1 MAITATATRV
11 IEIDVRASANAS
23 AHVAQIAGQ
32 LGSIEKNAANASRT
46 TNSLLSGLSN
56 MAKGMV
62 GFFAVERILDFG
74 AALNRVY
81 EEQLIIVERFKLITG
96 SAEGASDAFGEIVRI
111 ARETGR
117 ELDGVSKLYEKVM
130 RNAENLGITTKGVT
144 LITEGFAASLRV
156 SGASTQEA
164 NAAMMQFAQALA
176 SGKLSGD
183 EFRSIMENNTV
194 FMVELA
200 NAAKMTLGEIREL
213 SRKGGTDA
221 EWLREQM
228 FKLGEDGKNALQRLQ
243 EQASKIP
250 FTFAQAW
257 NSAKAGFAD
266 FINSLGQGAEHTEGI
281 FARLARR
288 IGENLSNAAT
298 ANRQRAFVADRVNQA
313 LARARGEPEPIAE
326 APWASQRGQGINN
339 EIERLERNEEKLRQQ
354 LDKYAALNDKNSV
367 QMTESLKMELVK
379 TRAERDAW
387 KEVLTNQEGKDIA
400 KANAPFLVEGWKPST
415 SKDDSDGKGSKK
427 RNPFAEFLDDLQDAK
442 KKVEEE
448 AIGYGEWRHKLEK
461 IIREGQRE
469 TGKLFPWGEAPMESA
484 RRLADQ
490 WDERVRQMEEVEDS
504 LKRQTK
510 ANEEVE
516 RMYLE
521 RQKSFGNELEKLY
534 NQYNEETGERM
545 LPWQRRLA
553 KLQDWIKENQPF
565 IKDEDMTRISKITDW
580 MSWESE
586 KEKIVEMFKQ
596 DGASMGGEDP
606 VLEYAEA
613 FSNAFDRMLDS
624 ILEFNKTGK
633 ELIGDFVEDFLK
645 QMARIAMRRA
655 TADFAEVMLGQITDF
670 ASNFLP
676 QAKGGAWHNGV
687 QFYANGAVFDQPTG
701 FKHSGGL
708 GVLGEAGPE
717 AVMPL
722 KRGAD
727 GKLGVGTTPVTVNVF
742 NNAPGTKARTEE
754 RTNSRGEREITVIV
768 EEVVEQALGGGRYD
782 KVLQNSFNI
791 NRRGRG

>member
-164 NAAMMQFAQALA
+164 NAAMMQFAQA

-367 QMTESLKMELVK
+367 QMTESL
-379 TRAERDAW
+379 
-387 KEVLTNQEGKDIA
+387 
-400 KANAPFLVEGWKPST
+400 
-415 SKDDSDGKGSKK
+415 
-427 RNPFAEFLDDLQDAK
+427 
-442 KKVEEE
+442 
-448 AIGYGEWRHKLEK
+448 
-461 IIREGQRE
+461 
-469 TGKLFPWGEAPMESA
+469 
-484 RRLADQ
+484 
-490 WDERVRQMEEVEDS
+490 
-504 LKRQTK
+504 
-510 ANEEVE
+510 
-516 RMYLE
+516 
-521 RQKSFGNELEKLY
+521 
-534 NQYNEETGERM
+534 
-545 LPWQRRLA
+545 
-553 KLQDWIKENQPF
+553 
-565 IKDEDMTRISKITDW
+565 
-580 MSWESE
+580 
-586 KEKIVEMFKQ
+586 
-596 DGASMGGEDP
+596 
-606 VLEYAEA
+606 
-613 FSNAFDRMLDS
+613 
-624 ILEFNKTGK
+624 
-633 ELIGDFVEDFLK
+633 
-645 QMARIAMRRA
+645 
-655 TADFAEVMLGQITDF
+655 
-670 ASNFLP
+670 
-676 QAKGGAWHNGV
+676 
-687 QFYANGAVFDQPTG
+687 
-701 FKHSGGL
+701 
-708 GVLGEAGPE
+708 
-717 AVMPL
+717 
-722 KRGAD
+722 
-727 GKLGVGTTPVTVNVF
+727 
-742 NNAPGTKARTEE
+742 
-754 RTNSRGEREITVIV
+754 
-768 EEVVEQALGGGRYD
+768 
-782 KVLQNSFNI
+782 
-791 NRRGRG
+791 